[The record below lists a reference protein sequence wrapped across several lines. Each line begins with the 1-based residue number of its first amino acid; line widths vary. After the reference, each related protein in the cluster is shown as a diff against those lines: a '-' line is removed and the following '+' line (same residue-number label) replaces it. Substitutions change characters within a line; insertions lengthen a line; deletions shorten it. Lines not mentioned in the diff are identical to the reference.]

1 METGQNK
8 DIDFSNYSAK
18 TPLPS
23 SGVVMPPDFGRGER
37 KKKIQM
43 IIVVAGFILT
53 AAFWGYYFYGQNAKN
68 QPSNYDISG
77 EMIPE

>member
-1 METGQNK
+1 METEQNK
-8 DIDFSNYSAK
+8 DIDFSDYSAK

-23 SGVVMPPDFGRGER
+23 GVVAPPDIGKEER
-37 KKKIQM
+37 KKKIQI

>member
-1 METGQNK
+1 METNQNK

-18 TPLPS
+18 TPPL

-37 KKKIQM
+37 KKKIQ
-43 IIVVAGFILT
+43 IIVVVAGFILT